1 MIIFI
6 VFQILVI
13 MASMKIVRRKN
24 KQRKDGTAP
33 LALRISKDYKTNYC
47 FLGQY
52 VLEKDWDSEQG
63 RVKRTHP
70 NALKLNNFLMKKLT
84 EANDI
89 SFEIKDQISSKEM
102 KKKVK
107 GSGVAKFFFTLA
119 ARRIQRKYERGIFSV
134 AKSELSI
141 LYNLEEFLNLKIS
154 LTKAQIIKG
163 IKERRKERISQG
175 RKFEHSFIDS
185 VTYFKKNKTLSFQDI
200 DESFLEKYKT
210 FCSAYLNQKTR
221 TITNQLIF
229 IRTLF
234 NLAIKEGVVSSKY
247 YPFAGDKVKI
257 RIGSSN
263 KIGLTIQEIERIE
276 ALKLEKHSSIWHT
289 HNVWLVAF
297 YFAGIRISD
306 IVQLK
311 WTDFK
316 NDRLFYV
323 MNKNEKPLSLKIPDK
338 AEAILKLYKMNM
350 KESNGYI
357 FPFLKDADPSNPE
370 DIFVKTRNAT
380 KLFNKYLKRIAQRCE
395 IDKNLSN
402 HIARHSFGNIAGDR
416 IHPLMLQKLYRHSDL
431 KTTLNYQANFIH
443 READEA
449 LDSVI
454 NF

>member
-1 MIIFI
+1 
-6 VFQILVI
+6 
-13 MASMKIVRRKN
+13 MASIKIVRRKN

-52 VLEKDWDSEQG
+52 VLEKDWDDEKG
-63 RVKRTHP
+63 KVKRTHP
-70 NALKLNNFLMKKLT
+70 NSFKVNNFLMKKLI

-89 SFEIKDQISSKEM
+89 SFEVTGDMSSKEM

-107 GSGVAKFFFTLA
+107 RTGTRSSFFAFA
-119 ARRIQRKYERGIFSV
+119 ATRVQSKYDRGTFSV

-141 LYNLEEFLNLKIS
+141 LYNIEEFLNLNSS
-154 LTKAQIIKG
+154 LIKADVIKS
-163 IKERRKERISQG
+163 IKDNRKARISKG
-175 RKFEHSFIDS
+175 RKSEFSFMDS
-185 VTYFKKNKTLSFQDI
+185 VAHFKKNKTLSFPDI
-200 DESFLEKYKT
+200 NAAFIERYKT
-210 FCSAYLNQKTR
+210 FCSAYLGQKTR

-234 NLAIKEGVVSSKY
+234 NSAIKEGVVAPKF
-247 YPFAGDKVKI
+247 YPFAEGKEKIKI
-257 RIGSSN
+257 RSGH
-263 KIGLTIQEIERIE
+263 KIGLTIKEVEMIE
-276 ALKLEKHSSIWHT
+276 ALKLERNSSIWHT

-316 NDRLFYV
+316 DDRLFYV
-323 MNKNEKPLSLKIPDK
+323 MNKNEKALSLKIPNK
-338 AEAILKLYKMNM
+338 AKIILDFYRKDS
-350 KESNGYI
+350 KENKGYV
-357 FPFLKDADPSNPE
+357 FPFLRNVILKDPE

-380 KLFNKYLKRIAQRCE
+380 KLFNKYLKRIADQCNLQ
-395 IDKNLSN
+395 KNLSN
-402 HIARHSFGNIAGDR
+402 HIARHSFGNIAGDK

-443 READEA
+443 KDADNA
-449 LDSVI
+449 LDNVI

>member
-1 MIIFI
+1 
-6 VFQILVI
+6 
-13 MASMKIVRRKN
+13 MAAIKIVRRKN

-52 VLEKDWDSEQG
+52 VLEKDWDEVQG
-63 RVKRTHP
+63 KVKRTHQ
-70 NALKLNNFLMKKLT
+70 NSRKLNNFLMKKLT

-89 SFEIKDQISSKEM
+89 SFEINDGISSKEM

-107 GSGVAKFFFTLA
+107 GSGAGKSFFNLA
-119 ARRIQRKYERGIFSV
+119 AKRVQSKYDRGTFSV

-141 LYNLEEFLNLKIS
+141 LYNLEEFLNLKTS
-154 LTKAQIIKG
+154 LTKVQNIKA
-163 IKERRKERISQG
+163 IKERRKERISRG
-175 RKFEHSFIDS
+175 RKNEHSFMDS
-185 VTYFKKNKTLSFQDI
+185 VAYFKKNKTLNFQDI
-200 DESFLEKYKT
+200 DEAFVEKYKT
-210 FCSAYLNQKTR
+210 FCTAYLNQKTR

-234 NLAIKEGVVSSKY
+234 NIALKEGIVPSKY
-247 YPFAGDKVKI
+247 YPFAGDKIKI

-276 ALKLEKHSSIWHT
+276 AVKLEKHSNIWHT
-289 HNVWLVAF
+289 HNIWLVAF

-311 WTDFK
+311 WTDF
-316 NDRLFYV
+316 NDDRLFYI
-323 MNKNEKPLSLKIPDK
+323 MNKNEKPLSLKIPEK
-338 AEAILKLYKMNM
+338 AEAILKFYKNSQS
-350 KESNGYI
+350 ENNGYV
-357 FPFLKDADPSNPE
+357 FPFLTEANSKNKE
-370 DIFVKTRNAT
+370 DVFVKTRNAT
-380 KLFNKYLKRIAQRCE
+380 KLFNKYLKKIANQCD

-443 READEA
+443 KDADDA